1 MSDIHQSGFVEPSID
16 ADSQPWWDA
25 LGEHRLLLPR
35 CNVCGRH
42 WFPPTPGCPNCGA
55 NDFAFVEASGR
66 GTLYSWV
73 VIQRALHPEFARDV
87 PYTIALVEL
96 EEGPRL
102 FGRLFANGSPLDMAA
117 GMLLQSV
124 FYTVQDRTL
133 LGFQPA

>member
-1 MSDIHQSGFVEPSID
+1 MSDIRQFGFVAPSID

-25 LGEHRLLLPR
+25 LTEHRMVIPR
-35 CNVCGRH
+35 CNVCGRC

-73 VIQRALHPEFARDV
+73 VVQRALHPDFVQDV

-96 EEGPRL
+96 EEGPRV
-102 FGRLFANGSPLDMAA
+102 FGRLFANGSPDEPTA
-117 GMLLQSV
+117 GMQLHPV
-124 FYTVQDRTL
+124 FYDVQDRTL
-133 LGFQPA
+133 LGFQPD

>member
-1 MSDIHQSGFVEPSID
+1 MSDIHQFGFVEPTID
-16 ADSQPWWDA
+16 ADSKPWWDA
-25 LGEHRLLLPR
+25 LAERRLLLPR
-35 CNVCGRH
+35 CNACGCH
-42 WFPPTPGCPNCGA
+42 WFPPTPGCPTCGA
-55 NDFAFVEASGR
+55 NDFGFVEVSGR

-73 VIQRALHPEFARDV
+73 VVQRALHPAFAEDV

-102 FGRLFANGSPLDMAA
+102 FGRLFANGSPRDVTA
-117 GMLLQSV
+117 GMRLQPV